1 MHSPV
6 VLFTCVQLTTSS
18 HVRVKDEIIQG
29 GTKGT
34 QNLWTINNDACK
46 KQENRHC
53 GDATHVFTIDGKLRI
68 KLQHLKF
75 IKRCYVFCKVFI

>member
-1 MHSPV
+1 MKSFREEQKAPKIYGR
-6 VLFTCVQLTTSS
+6 LTMM
-18 HVRVKDEIIQG
+18 RVK
-29 GTKGT
+29 K
-34 QNLWTINNDACK
+34 L
-46 KQENRHC
+46 ENRHC